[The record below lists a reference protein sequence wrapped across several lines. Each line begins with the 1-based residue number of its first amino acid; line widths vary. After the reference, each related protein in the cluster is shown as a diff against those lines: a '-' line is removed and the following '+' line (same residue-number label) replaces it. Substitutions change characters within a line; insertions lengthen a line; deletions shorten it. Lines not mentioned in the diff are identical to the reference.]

1 MAGKQKPVARL
12 CDVAGCKRAGS
23 HIMVNH
29 GRWCAKHIPPEFYR
43 HKRIAAGLEK
53 EFEPIGELPA
63 DQRKPKQGKLF

>member
-1 MAGKQKPVARL
+1 MKHKPKVL
-12 CDVAGCKRAGS
+12 PCDVNGCMCAGT